1 MKILFLAANPQST
14 NRLNLGTEVQ
24 EIEEGLRRAKL
35 SDRFQLVQRWE
46 VRPRDLRRALLE
58 EEPDIV
64 HFSGHGEGQEG
75 LVLVDDAGKP
85 KPATGQA
92 LVGLFI
98 QFPQIKCVLLNA
110 CYAEVQAQA
119 IVEHIDYVI
128 GMRDTILDDAA
139 IAFTTGF
146 YDGLGYGRTIEDAF
160 ELGRNA
166 ILWELSSFSNTTR
179 KMIPVDF
186 VKTESPESL
195 PEQLKPILLKK
206 TPNIAPN
213 SPIPLNQN
221 VPSADEIQLNI
232 DKTLETDAKVKQ
244 YREQVKAY
252 LSDRKLEDYE
262 KDLLKALRDELGLSP
277 EKANEILEEE
287 LAPIR
292 QAKQAYA
299 TRLNLLIKYYPFT
312 DAIETEL
319 QKFQMERNLT
329 DEEVAEISRSIL
341 EQAEIAYQEKLKRE
355 ARQRYEQEF
364 IIAINA
370 GYPLEDGVRNGLRN
384 FQQSLKLSD
393 EDIEQIEQP
402 LIAPKEAEYQQKL
415 AEAQRQREREEKARE
430 QARQQQAEE
439 AKRKREQEEEREKQ
453 LQLELERQRQQEKR
467 RERMKTPLDVKLQQ
481 FEFDVITVDKNG
493 KENSRTHKSAEFF
506 AEDLGTRIFLEMVLI
521 PRGTYL
527 MGSSEGQGQGDER
540 PQNSVTVSSFFIGK
554 YPITQAQWRAVATL
568 PQVEIPLNPAPSN
581 FIGDSRPVEQVSW
594 HEAVEFC
601 QRLSRFTGHQ
611 YRLPSEAE
619 WEYS

>member
-14 NRLNLGTEVQ
+14 SRLNLGREVQ
-24 EIEEGLRRAKL
+24 EIDEGLRRAKL

-64 HFSGHGEGQEG
+64 HFSGHGEGQKG
-75 LVLVDDAGKP
+75 LVLVDNAGKP
-85 KPATGQA
+85 KPATGKA
-92 LVGLFI
+92 LAGLFI

-119 IVEHIDYVI
+119 IVGHIDYVI

-166 ILWELSSFSNTTR
+166 ILWELASFSKTTR
-179 KMIPVDF
+179 QMIPVDF

-195 PEQLKPILLKK
+195 PEHLKPILLKK
-206 TPNIAPN
+206 TPNISPN
-213 SPIPLNQN
+213 PPILPNQN
-221 VPSADEIQLNI
+221 IPSADEIQLNI

-277 EKANEILEEE
+277 EKANEILEKE

-312 DAIETEL
+312 
-319 QKFQMERNLT
+319 
-329 DEEVAEISRSIL
+329 
-341 EQAEIAYQEKLKRE
+341 
-355 ARQRYEQEF
+355 
-364 IIAINA
+364 
-370 GYPLEDGVRNGLRN
+370 
-384 FQQSLKLSD
+384 
-393 EDIEQIEQP
+393 
-402 LIAPKEAEYQQKL
+402 
-415 AEAQRQREREEKARE
+415 
-430 QARQQQAEE
+430 
-439 AKRKREQEEEREKQ
+439 
-453 LQLELERQRQQEKR
+453 LQLISGQASVNGAVPGTIILRIVALP
-467 RERMKTPLDVKLQQ
+467 TATTIPPLTATT
-481 FEFDVITVDKNG
+481 I
-493 KENSRTHKSAEFF
+493 
-506 AEDLGTRIFLEMVLI
+506 
-521 PRGTYL
+521 
-527 MGSSEGQGQGDER
+527 
-540 PQNSVTVSSFFIGK
+540 SVFG
-554 YPITQAQWRAVATL
+554 
-568 PQVEIPLNPAPSN
+568 
-581 FIGDSRPVEQVSW
+581 
-594 HEAVEFC
+594 
-601 QRLSRFTGHQ
+601 
-611 YRLPSEAE
+611 
-619 WEYS
+619 